1 MKDRLYRS
9 RGKRVLGGVAGG
21 LGDYLNIDPVIIRIL
36 IVFLTLFNGVGVLV
50 YIVMWIVVP
59 EEPVENGFESK
70 SSSEN
75 AETVEVNN
83 PAEEKPAGKGRIVF
97 GIILIMIG
105 LLFFAEKF
113 IPAIGFW
120 DIVPLIF
127 ILFGIYLLWNSF
139 NKTSGEKL

>member
-36 IVFLTLFNGVGVLV
+36 IVFLTLFSGVGILV
-50 YIVMWIVVP
+50 YIIMWIVVP
-59 EEPVENGFESK
+59 EEPVDNGFETK
-70 SSSEN
+70 SSSDGTDTIE
-75 AETVEVNN
+75 ADN
-83 PAEEKPAGKGRIVF
+83 PAEEKQAVKGRVVF

>member
-1 MKDRLYRS
+1 MQISKNKVVS
-9 RGKRVLGGVAGG
+9 
-21 LGDYLNIDPVIIRIL
+21 
-36 IVFLTLFNGVGVLV
+36 LV
-50 YIVMWIVVP
+50 YKLS
-59 EEPVENGFESK
+59 ENGPDGQII
-70 SSSEN
+70 
-75 AETVEVNN
+75 ETVEVNN